1 MLVVRSC
8 IGKYY
13 TSNLAGTGKLPKAM
27 PLEPIMSH
35 VFVFLDTKCA
45 VTYYVFLKLLKLRNT
60 LIFQVKVRHQGTD
73 GDAVT
78 KAMELDVG

>member
-8 IGKYY
+8 VKKYY

-35 VFVFLDTKCA
+35 VFVFLDTKCT
-45 VTYYVFLKLLKLRNT
+45 VTYYVFLKPRNT
-60 LIFQVKVRHQGTD
+60 LIFQVNVRHQGTD

-78 KAMELDVG
+78 KAMELEVG